1 MGGRGRRKPS
11 GLPLVPVCAQIG
23 ILGEEG
29 GGPVGNSWW
38 RTALAGAAL
47 ATGATVLPAVAPA
60 PSSTVAAQGSEAE
73 WTVMVYL
80 DGDNNLETQALLDLQ
95 EMADAAGPKTSFVV
109 LIDRAAKDYS
119 TALFDDGDVVGLPA
133 FSDAK
138 LLHVTGNGVEVLE
151 EGTEIDLMDPQTLAW
166 FVWYGLTE
174 FPAEKNALVMWDH
187 GGGPL
192 IPFGEDE
199 DSNPDAPAWLDT
211 SELQQALG
219 SALQSAGVDE
229 LDLLAFDTCL
239 NSTVE
244 IARAVA
250 PYADVLVASEELV
263 NGHGLDYEAFS
274 ILEEGDVDAVE
285 LGTRLADDFATHA
298 IETPYPL
305 GGEVDYTMSVIDLDA
320 MGAVDTSLGQLVDA
334 FEANPESAISLLQAR
349 QGAIEF
355 GVVGTE
361 AENNYQFVD
370 LGDVLA
376 RLPDSLPPE
385 VLVARNNLYAAIDA
399 AVLHNI
405 NGPYHEGARGLAIYL
420 PARAEHYVRL
430 YDEHHDP
437 TGWRTFLQELLTQSG
452 PAPSADGLEL
462 TTETDGWRAT
472 LALDAG
478 QGGDIAEAL
487 GVFGVPNEDGS
498 VTALAL
504 LPATIGAGGADQIQ
518 TTWTYQYILLDDQ
531 PVTASIDPMAGGMKA
546 IVSGIYLDPAG
557 NQTGAILSME
567 LLTDTGGLE
576 FGDVRLI
583 ATDGTAADIVAAA
596 GSRFV
601 PSRLSADGADIVD
614 EVLLDPIDANSF
626 GVGIRELG
634 SGNRFAAS
642 IVAYQPDGSGIART
656 AVGTRP

>member
-1 MGGRGRRKPS
+1 MR
-11 GLPLVPVCAQIG
+11 
-23 ILGEEG
+23 
-29 GGPVGNSWW
+29 NSWW

-47 ATGATVLPAVAPA
+47 ATGATLLPAVALTPA
-60 PSSTVAAQGSEAE
+60 STVAAQGSEAE

-80 DGDNNLETQALLDLQ
+80 DADNNLETQGLLDLQ
-95 EMADAAGPKTSFVV
+95 EMAAAAGPRTSFVV

-119 TALFDDGDVVGLPA
+119 DPLFEDGDVVGLPA

-138 LLHVTGNGVEVLE
+138 LLHVTASGVDVLQELGEV
-151 EGTEIDLMDPQTLAW
+151 DLMDPQTLAW

-174 FPAEKNALVMWDH
+174 FPAERNALVMWDH

-199 DSNPDAPAWLDT
+199 DSNTEGPAWLDT
-211 SELQQALG
+211 TELQQAIG
-219 SALQSAGVDE
+219 SGLQSAGVDQ

-263 NGHGLDYEAFS
+263 NGHGLDYEAFR
-274 ILEEGDVDAVE
+274 ILEEGDVDAAE

-305 GGEVDYTMSVIDLDA
+305 GGEVDYTMSVVDLDA
-320 MGAVDTSLGQLVDA
+320 MDGVDAALARLVDA
-334 FEANPESAISLLQAR
+334 FEANPEAAISLLQAR

-355 GVVGTE
+355 GVVSTE

-376 RLPDSLPPE
+376 RLPDSLPSE
-385 VLVARNNLYAAIDA
+385 VLVARNNLYAAVDT

-420 PARAEHYVRL
+420 PARAEHYVDL
-430 YDEHHDP
+430 YDEHADP
-437 TGWRTFLQELLTQSG
+437 TGWRAFLQELLTQSG

-462 TTETDGWRAT
+462 TTEAEGWRAT

-478 QGGDIAEAL
+478 QGGDLAEAF

-504 LPATIGAGGADQIQ
+504 LPATIGAGGADQVQ
-518 TTWTYQYILLDDQ
+518 TTWTYQYVLLDDQ

-546 IVSGIYLDPAG
+546 IVEGVYLDPAG
-557 NQTGAILSME
+557 KQSGAVLSME
-567 LLTDTGGLE
+567 LLLGADALE

-583 ATDGTAADIVAAA
+583 ATDGAAADIVAAA

-601 PSRLSADGADIVD
+601 PTRLSVDGTDVVD
-614 EVLLDPIDANSF
+614 QVLLDPIDANSF
-626 GVGIRELG
+626 AVGIRELDVG
-634 SGNRFAAS
+634 LRFAAS
-642 IVAYQPDGSGIART
+642 IVAYQPDGSGLART
-656 AVGTRP
+656 AVSTRP

>member
-1 MGGRGRRKPS
+1 MTSSRWRG
-11 GLPLVPVCAQIG
+11 
-23 ILGEEG
+23 
-29 GGPVGNSWW
+29 
-38 RTALAGAAL
+38 ALAAA
-47 ATGATVLPAVAPA
+47 AVVTGSTVLPAVPVTPA
-60 PSSTVAAQGSEAE
+60 GTVSAQGAEPE

-80 DGDNNLETQALLDLQ
+80 DGDNNLETQAIIDLQ
-95 EMADAAGPKTSFVV
+95 EMADAAGPRTSFLV

-119 TALFDDGDVVGLPA
+119 SGLLEDGDVVGLPA

-138 LLHVTGNGVEVLE
+138 LLHVTGGGVEVLE

-174 FPAEKNALVMWDH
+174 FPAEKSALVMWDH

-199 DSNPDAPAWLDT
+199 DSNPDGPAWLDT
-211 SELQQALG
+211 AELQQAIG
-219 SALQSAGVDE
+219 SGLQSAGVDE

-244 IARAVA
+244 IARAIA
-250 PYADVLVASEELV
+250 PYADVMVASEELV
-263 NGHGLDYEAFS
+263 NGHGLDYGAFS

-298 IETPYPL
+298 VETPYPL

-320 MGAVDTSLGQLVDA
+320 MQAVDASLGQLVDA
-334 FEANPESAISLLQAR
+334 FEANPDAAISLLQAR

-361 AENNYQFVD
+361 PENNYQFVD

-376 RLPDSLPPE
+376 RLPDSLPSQ

-405 NGPYHEGARGLAIYL
+405 NGPYHEGARGLAVYL
-420 PARAEHYVRL
+420 PSRAEHYSRL
-430 YDEHHDP
+430 YDEHADP

-462 TTETDGWRAT
+462 TTEAEGWRAT
-472 LALDAG
+472 LSLDAG

-504 LPATIGAGGADQIQ
+504 LPATLGAGGADQIQ
-518 TTWTYQYILLDDQ
+518 TTWTYQYLLLDDQ

-546 IVSGIYLDPAG
+546 IVEGVYLDPAG

-567 LLTDTGGLE
+567 LLVTGGSLD

-583 ATDGTAADIVAAA
+583 ATDGAAADIVAAA

-601 PSRLSADGADIVD
+601 PTRLSVDGTDVVD

-626 GVGIRELG
+626 GVGIREIG

-642 IVAYQPDGSGIART
+642 IVAYQPDGSGLART